1 MVFPPFPKKIP
12 KNPPEICKVIRYP
25 LYLLL
30 VTVVLYQKGLL
41 IMKGLNEV
49 SITSLISFFD
59 DGTTVPDLLTE
70 QEAIRYLRLDTNGP
84 KHPEITLQHY
94 RQEGL
99 LRPTRVG
106 KHLRYTKSELLRF
119 LEEQTE
125 RTNENIS

>member
-1 MVFPPFPKKIP
+1 M
-12 KNPPEICKVIRYP
+12 IRYP

-49 SITSLISFFD
+49 SITSLVSFFD

-70 QEAIRYLRLDTNGP
+70 QEAIRYLRLDIDGP
-84 KHPEITLQHY
+84 KHPEVTLQHY

-106 KHLRYTKSELLRF
+106 KKLRYLKSELLKF
-119 LEEQTE
+119 LEEQTNI
-125 RTNENIS
+125 TNGDIS

>member
-1 MVFPPFPKKIP
+1 MVERNNNNNVYIGTVYFPNGKPV
-12 KNPPEICKVIRYP
+12 PE
-25 LYLLL
+25 
-30 VTVVLYQKGLL
+30 
-41 IMKGLNEV
+41 
-49 SITSLISFFD
+49 
-59 DGTTVPDLLTE
+59 LLTAE
-70 QEAIRYLRLDTNGP
+70 EACTLLRLDTNGP
-84 KHPEITLQHY
+84 KYPKITLQHY